1 MTKQSL
7 GHERVNDIRKNKHF
21 LLFADLP
28 TDNIDNVYDEVAS
41 DSQRERPPNME
52 LLAPEDESNRLSSAS
67 DDYELVEVVAKPNSP
82 IVRMT
87 DDQYSEVVE
96 REPRSK
102 VGGGRARPVHVE
114 ICGAPSN
121 ISVTVTSSS
130 EAVDGNVDNEEMS
143 HYEQVERRKERKEQ
157 SNPSDGQWV

>member
-1 MTKQSL
+1 M
-7 GHERVNDIRKNKHF
+7 
-21 LLFADLP
+21 FADLSIDN
-28 TDNIDNVYDEVAS
+28 TDNLYDEVAT

-52 LLAPEDESNRLSSAS
+52 LSIPEDESNRLSSAS
-67 DDYELVEVVAKPNSP
+67 SDYELVEVVAKPNSP

-102 VGGGRARPVHVE
+102 AGGGCARPVHVE
-114 ICGAPSN
+114 ICGAPAN

-130 EAVDGNVDNEEMS
+130 EAVDGNADNEEMP

-157 SNPSDGQWV
+157 SNPSVGAWV